1 MFIDRGGGFHTDG
14 IKVPSPE
21 LPLDPVGALIE
32 DNRSRG
38 VDPDFYTAGARWKR
52 EADIP
57 DDVYF
62 RAMEAIGEALG

>member
-1 MFIDRGGGFHTDG
+1 VLVDRRGGYHTDG

-21 LPLDPVGALIE
+21 LPADPVEVLIE
-32 DNRSRG
+32 NTRSRG
-38 VDPDFYTAGARWKR
+38 ADPDFYTAGALWKR

-62 RAMEAIGEALG
+62 RAMEAMGEAPG